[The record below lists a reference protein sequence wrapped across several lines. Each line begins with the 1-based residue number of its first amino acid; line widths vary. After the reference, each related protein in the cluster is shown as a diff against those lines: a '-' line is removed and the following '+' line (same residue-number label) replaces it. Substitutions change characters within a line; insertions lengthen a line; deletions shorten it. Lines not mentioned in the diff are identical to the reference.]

1 MTRLNQR
8 ESSIVKASLLIA
20 LASLAWG
27 NAQAHD
33 ARCDAEPYSVPSANY
48 PALVRLITNLF
59 GTPKTEIIANIC
71 DIKYNA
77 SDRTPLY
84 KLGIT
89 DEQINETD
97 TGTLVVKMLEALK
110 KVLGAQPS
118 EKGTALIDTHSPPQ
132 ARNDPG
138 HPPR

>member
-1 MTRLNQR
+1 MM
-8 ESSIVKASLLIA
+8 I

-71 DIKYNA
+71 EIKYNG

-84 KLGIT
+84 KLGFT
-89 DEQINETD
+89 DVQINETD
-97 TGTLVVKMLEALK
+97 TATLVVKMLEALK

-118 EKGTALIDTHSPPQ
+118 EKGTALIGTHSPPR
-132 ARNDPG
+132 ARNDAD
-138 HPPR
+138 HLPR

>member
-1 MTRLNQR
+1 M
-8 ESSIVKASLLIA
+8 KASLMMV

-27 NAQAHD
+27 DAQAHD
-33 ARCDAEPYSVPSANY
+33 ARCDAAPYSVPSANY

-71 DIKYNA
+71 DIKYNG

-89 DEQINETD
+89 DEQIKETD

-110 KVLGAQPS
+110 KVLGALPS
-118 EKGTALIDTHSPPQ
+118 EKSSVLIDTHSPPR
-132 ARNDPG
+132 ARNDPD